1 MTDAAE
7 EYRDM
12 AEKRQHK
19 RFIKRC
25 VIEFVV
31 DGSKYTGISSDF
43 SFNGLFIR
51 TRYPLIPD
59 TMLHVTVYL
68 PDGRVSKLTVKVKR
82 AAKTATGRVM
92 GTPVKS
98 LKGGMGVEIIGR
110 DVNYLHFIR
119 SLLG

>member
-1 MTDAAE
+1 
-7 EYRDM
+7 M
-12 AEKRQHK
+12 ADKRQHK

-25 VIEFVV
+25 VVEFVV

-43 SFNGLFIR
+43 SLNGLFIR
-51 TRYPLIPD
+51 TKYPLIPD
-59 TMLHVTVYL
+59 TMLHVAVYL

-92 GTPVKS
+92 GTPVRS
-98 LKGGMGVEIIGR
+98 LKDGMGVEIIER